1 MRRGRRRY
9 YAGPMMMGRRH
20 CGGTSDERGHGRGR
34 GWLSIDEE
42 VAMLEETQ
50 RDLEEAAAEVAER
63 IRRLKDKEEQPAKA

>member
-20 CGGTSDERGHGRGR
+20 CGGLSHGRGP
-34 GWLSIDEE
+34 GWLSIDDEI
-42 VAMLEETQ
+42 AMLEETQ

-63 IRRLKDKEEQPAKA
+63 IRRLGDKEEQPAKA

>member
-9 YAGPMMMGRRH
+9 AGPMMMGGPR
-20 CGGTSDERGHGRGR
+20 CGGPGHGRGR
-34 GWLSIDEE
+34 GWLSIDDEI
-42 VAMLEETQ
+42 AMLEETQ

>member
-9 YAGPMMMGRRH
+9 AGPIMMGGPR
-20 CGGTSDERGHGRGR
+20 CGGPWHGRG
-34 GWLSIDEE
+34 GWLSIDDEI
-42 VAMLEETQ
+42 AMLEETQ

>member
-20 CGGTSDERGHGRGR
+20 CGGPSHGRGR
-34 GWLSIDEE
+34 GWLSIDDEI
-42 VAMLEETQ
+42 AMLEETQ